1 MNKSLLAGC
10 AIAIALVIG
19 AYTLRTGILFLKTA
33 GSFVEVRGLA
43 ERVELA
49 DFGEWTIRVR
59 VVGNTLNEMKTQRES
74 ALQTL
79 QTFLQ
84 KEGFTDA
91 NITILPFSLEDLYSN
106 AYNTTKYRYR
116 YTGTIT
122 AVITTNDVKK
132 IDTARKN
139 TITLY
144 EQGMNITDS
153 NVHYDYTALNT
164 IKPAMLKE
172 ATDNAKAAALTFTKD
187 SNLTLGRIQ
196 EASQGLFT
204 ITSVYGGSY
213 DNPSLYKKIRV
224 VTRVKY
230 LIQQ

>member
-1 MNKSLLAGC
+1 MNKSFLAGC
-10 AIAIALVIG
+10 VIAIALVAG

-49 DFGEWTIRVR
+49 NFGEWTIKVR
-59 VVGNTLNEMKTQRES
+59 VVANTLSEIKTQREHS
-74 ALQTL
+74 LQIV
-79 QTFLQ
+79 QAFLQ
-84 KEGFTDA
+84 KEGFTDTD
-91 NITILPFSLEDLYSN
+91 ITILPFSLEDLHSN
-106 AYNTTKYRYR
+106 AYDTTRYRYR
-116 YTGTIT
+116 YIGTIT
-122 AVITTNDVKK
+122 TVITTDDVKR
-132 IDTARKN
+132 IDNARKN

-144 EQGMNITDS
+144 EQGINITDS
-153 NVHYDYTALNT
+153 NARYEYTALND

-172 ATDNAKAAALTFTKD
+172 ASDNAKAAALTFTKD